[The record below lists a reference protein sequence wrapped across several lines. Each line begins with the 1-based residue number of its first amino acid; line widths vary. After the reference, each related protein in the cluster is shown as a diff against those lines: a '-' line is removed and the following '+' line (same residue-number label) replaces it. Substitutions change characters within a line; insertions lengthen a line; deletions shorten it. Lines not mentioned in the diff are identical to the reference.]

1 MQIPLYFYSFITEQ
15 LLEKA
20 ASEDANA
27 ICMSDIHF
35 ILIGHTDVGKTS
47 LRKHLKNQPIDMNEP
62 PTVVM
67 ESEHIRGIGLDSNV
81 SVTMWDT
88 GGHPFFQDLLPGF
101 ARFKCLYGL
110 VFRLPDIE
118 NFDSRPDI
126 RRCGYHKSAESPFT
140 YREIMFRNLAFI
152 QAFSCDIQSSRADIS
167 ACNPAAVIIGTNK
180 DRKSVGSEIL
190 IKGLNNE
197 LAVYNKFEVYPASA
211 EDCSYVHEIDNT
223 VSGIKKDQGI
233 NLLRDN
239 LSQYARSSGMV
250 ISHGWIVFK
259 ERLMSRVDTKYFDL
273 GIIPLSEAIT
283 IGKACGVN
291 YPKAA
296 LRHFHELGVFMWYYL
311 SKREIMYNFVVVRP
325 KLLLELLSK
334 IFCFDP
340 ALIKEHKLFK
350 KGILTCDF
358 FEFAIK
364 TKTSSFDVKWFVAFL
379 EEQHMSVKINFGRD
393 LCYFIPSLLDTQVDY
408 KTTNLLLS
416 PLCIVPHS
424 GYIAT
429 GIFPRLLVALAG
441 VTYGSTIW
449 TIPVSGDVGVCRN
462 QFKFIVNGS
471 IDVVLTEYSNYIQVD
486 CSSTESHSDI
496 YFRIAATIDVQLQR
510 IVPRWFRKKEFNL
523 TFKCETEACSIY
535 PVHFLSIESLLSEP
549 EYEVECSKGPKTSLE
564 SSHLLWCMNV
574 DPKHNSKF
582 SVLSRSLI
590 HNTNSSSHI
599 RRAAWLGCFSL
610 YIPHLAC
617 KQSRINQCRLKVAM
631 WN

>member
-1 MQIPLYFYSFITEQ
+1 MFGHIVSAGTFTDSYAFVTEQ

-20 ASEDANA
+20 ASEDANVS
-27 ICMSDIHF
+27 CTSDIHF

-47 LRKHLKNQPIDMNEP
+47 LRKHLKNQPIDIKEP

-67 ESEHIRGIGLDSNV
+67 ESEHIRGVGLDSNV

-118 NFDSRPDI
+118 NFDSHPDI
-126 RRCGYHKSAESPFT
+126 RRCGYHKPAKSPFT
-140 YREIMFRNLAFI
+140 NREIMFRNLAFI
-152 QAFSCDIQSSRADIS
+152 QAFSCDIQSSTADIS

-180 DRKSVGSEIL
+180 DRKSAGSEIL
-190 IKGLNNE
+190 IQGLNNE
-197 LAVYNKFEVYPASA
+197 LAEYNKFEVYPASA

-223 VSGIKKDQGI
+223 VSGIKKDRGI

-239 LSQYARSSGMV
+239 LSQYARSSGMI
-250 ISHGWIVFK
+250 ISRGWIVFK
-259 ERLMSRVDTKYFDL
+259 EKLVSHVDTKYFDV
-273 GIIPLSEAIT
+273 GIIPLSEAIA

-311 SKREIMYNFVVVRP
+311 SKREIMYNFIVVRP
-325 KLLLELLSK
+325 KLLLEVLCK

-340 ALIKEHKLFK
+340 ALIEEHKLLLN

-379 EEQHMSVKINFGRD
+379 EEQHMSVKINFGHD

-408 KTTNLLLS
+408 KTMNFKLS

-424 GYIAT
+424 GYVAT
-429 GIFPRLLVALAG
+429 GIFPRLLVSLAG

-449 TIPVSGDVGVCRN
+449 TIPMSGDMIVCRN
-462 QFKFIVNGS
+462 QFKFVVNGS
-471 IDVVLTEYSNYIQVD
+471 IDVILTEYSNYIQVD
-486 CSSTESHSDI
+486 CSSTESRSDI
-496 YFRIAATIDVQLQR
+496 YFLIAATIDVQLQR

-523 TFKCETEACSIY
+523 TFKCENESCLSC
-535 PVHFLSIESLLSEP
+535 PVHFLSIKSIFSKP
-549 EYEVECSKGPKTSLE
+549 EYEVACSKGLNTSLT
-564 SSHLLWCMNV
+564 SSHLHWYMNV
-574 DPKHNSKF
+574 DPEDHSKF
-582 SVLSRSLI
+582 SVYI
-590 HNTNSSSHI
+590 
-599 RRAAWLGCFSL
+599 FS
-610 YIPHLAC
+610 
-617 KQSRINQCRLKVAM
+617 
-631 WN
+631 